1 MSTHQNSIERQHTNA
16 RMSKIVKYG
25 GLVYLCGQT
34 ANGSASA
41 EADITAQTHEVLSRI
56 DALLAEAGS
65 QRDRILSTTI
75 YLRDIADFGAMN
87 AVWDAWVPAG
97 TAPARTTLEARLGAS
112 SLLVEMTVVAAQ

>member
-87 AVWDAWVPAG
+87 AVWDAWIPAG